1 MKIYEDFIGDG
12 KSMLRECVDI
22 KQFKKVMMIFNPNS
36 GRQLFNDRA
45 SKVNEVRNLLRG
57 MLDNSTFTEVAIKS
71 FEEVRSI
78 AKRICDED
86 FDWVIVAGGDG
97 TLRAITEVFVENNK
111 MPYMSVYPMGTVNL
125 VAKELMMPTDPEEW
139 VKKVTN
145 GIVIPVWLG
154 QANNRVFMTCA
165 GIGID
170 SMVIDNISATE
181 KKYLSKFAY
190 VLQGTELVKRELLWK
205 DWQYKFQ
212 VMIDDDGIWR
222 DAASVIVAKS
232 RYYAGWFSLADGA
245 SLSSPKL
252 HVCLFRGVNKLDLL
266 RYLALIATDALA
278 TDKSVEI
285 IEAKKVEIKCNTE
298 KFAAEL
304 DGDCLV
310 TSPLSINLIPS
321 PIKFI
326 S

>member
-1 MKIYEDFIGDG
+1 
-12 KSMLRECVDI
+12 MLKESVDI
-22 KQFKKVMMIFNPNS
+22 KKFKKAMLVFNPNS
-36 GRQLFNDRA
+36 GRQLFNDSA
-45 SKVNEVRNLLRG
+45 SRVNEVRNLLRAILG
-57 MLDNSTFTEVAIKS
+57 SATLTEVAIRS

-111 MPYMSVYPMGTVNL
+111 FPYMSVYPMGTVNL
-125 VAKELMMPTDPEEW
+125 VAKELMMSPEPGKW
-139 VKKVTN
+139 VKRVSK
-145 GIVIPVWLG
+145 GIAIPVWLG
-154 QANNRVFMTCA
+154 QANNRLFMTCA

-170 SMVIDNISATE
+170 SMVIDSVSETE

-212 VMIDDDGIWR
+212 VMIDDDGVWR

-232 RYYAGWFSLADGA
+232 RYYAGRFSLVDGA

-266 RYLALIATDALA
+266 RYLALLATDTLA
-278 TDKSVEI
+278 ADKSVEI
-285 IEAKKVEIKCNTE
+285 IEAKKVEIKCNIE

-310 TSPLSINLIPS
+310 SSPLSIRLIPS

>member
-1 MKIYEDFIGDG
+1 
-12 KSMLRECVDI
+12 MLV
-22 KQFKKVMMIFNPNS
+22 FNPNS
-36 GRQLFNDRA
+36 GRQLFNDSA
-45 SKVNEVRNLLRG
+45 SRVNEVRNLLRG
-57 MLDNSTFTEVAIKS
+57 MLGSAALTEVAIRS

-111 MPYMSVYPMGTVNL
+111 FPYMSVYPMGTVNL
-125 VAKELMMPTDPEEW
+125 VAKELMMSPEPGKW
-139 VKKVTN
+139 VKKVSKGTA
-145 GIVIPVWLG
+145 IPVWLG
-154 QANNRVFMTCA
+154 QANNRLFMTCA

-170 SMVIDNISATE
+170 SMVIDSVSETE

-212 VMIDDDGIWR
+212 VMIDDDGVWR

-232 RYYAGWFSLADGA
+232 RYYAGRFSLVDGA

-266 RYLALIATDALA
+266 RYLALLATDTLA
-278 TDKSVEI
+278 ADKSVEI
-285 IEAKKVEIKCNTE
+285 IEAKKVEIKCNIE

-310 TSPLSINLIPS
+310 SSPLSIRLIPS

>member
-1 MKIYEDFIGDG
+1 KRLLKNMLGD
-12 KSMLRECVDI
+12 S
-22 KQFKKVMMIFNPNS
+22 N
-36 GRQLFNDRA
+36 
-45 SKVNEVRNLLRG
+45 
-57 MLDNSTFTEVAIKS
+57 FTEIGIRS
-71 FEEVRSI
+71 FEEVRGI
-78 AKRICDED
+78 AKKICDED

-97 TLRAITEVFVENNK
+97 TLRAITEVFVENDK

-125 VAKELMMPTDPEEW
+125 VAKELMMPTNPQEW
-139 VKKVTN
+139 VKKVSSGT
-145 GIVIPVWLG
+145 VTPVWLG

-170 SMVIDNISATE
+170 SMVIDSISETE

-252 HVCLFRGVNKLDLL
+252 HVCLFPGVNKLNLL
-266 RYLALIATDALA
+266 KYLALIATDTLA
-278 TDKSVEI
+278 ADSSVEI
-285 IEAKKVEIKCNTE
+285 IEAQKVEIKCNTE

-310 TSPLSINLIPS
+310 TSPLSINLIS
-321 PIKFI
+321 MPIKFI
-326 S
+326 A

>member
-1 MKIYEDFIGDG
+1 
-12 KSMLRECVDI
+12 
-22 KQFKKVMMIFNPNS
+22 
-36 GRQLFNDRA
+36 
-45 SKVNEVRNLLRG
+45 
-57 MLDNSTFTEVAIKS
+57 
-71 FEEVRSI
+71 
-78 AKRICDED
+78 
-86 FDWVIVAGGDG
+86 
-97 TLRAITEVFVENNK
+97 
-111 MPYMSVYPMGTVNL
+111 MGTVNL
-125 VAKELMMPTDPEEW
+125 LAKEQMMSVEPGKW
-139 VKKVTN
+139 VKRVSKGTA
-145 GIVIPVWLG
+145 IPVWLG

-232 RYYAGWFSLADGA
+232 RYYAGRFSLVDGA

-266 RYLALIATDALA
+266 RYFALLATDSLA
-278 TDKSVEI
+278 ADKSVEI
-285 IEAKKVEIKCNTE
+285 IEAQKVEIKCNIE

-310 TSPLSINLIPS
+310 SSPLSIRLIPS

>member
-1 MKIYEDFIGDG
+1 MFK
-12 KSMLRECVDI
+12 ECVDI
-22 KQFKKVMMIFNPNS
+22 KKFKKVMLVFNPNS
-36 GRQLFNDRA
+36 GRQLFNDSA
-45 SKVNEVRNLLRG
+45 SRVNEVRNLLRG
-57 MLDNSTFTEVAIKS
+57 MLGSAALTEVAIRS

-111 MPYMSVYPMGTVNL
+111 FPYMSVYPMGTVNL
-125 VAKELMMPTDPEEW
+125 VAKELMMSPEPGKW
-139 VKKVTN
+139 VKKVSKGTA
-145 GIVIPVWLG
+145 IPVWLG
-154 QANNRVFMTCA
+154 QANNRLFMTCA

-170 SMVIDNISATE
+170 SMVIDSVSETE

-212 VMIDDDGIWR
+212 VMIDDDGVWR

-232 RYYAGWFSLADGA
+232 RYYAGRFSLVDGA

-266 RYLALIATDALA
+266 RYLALLATDTLA
-278 TDKSVEI
+278 ADKSVEI
-285 IEAKKVEIKCNTE
+285 IEAKKVEIKCNIE

-310 TSPLSINLIPS
+310 SSPLSIRLIPS

>member
-1 MKIYEDFIGDG
+1 M
-12 KSMLRECVDI
+12 KSMFKECVDI
-22 KQFKKVMMIFNPNS
+22 KQFKKVMLVFNPNS
-36 GRQLFNDRA
+36 GRQLFNDSA
-45 SKVNEVRNLLRG
+45 SRVNEVRNLLRG
-57 MLDNSTFTEVAIKS
+57 ILGSAILTEVAIRS

-97 TLRAITEVFVENNK
+97 TLRAITEVFVENDK
-111 MPYMSVYPMGTVNL
+111 FPYMSIYPMGTVNL
-125 VAKELMMPTDPEEW
+125 VAKELMMSPEPEKW
-139 VKKVTN
+139 VKRISK
-145 GIVIPVWLG
+145 GIAIPVWLG
-154 QANNRVFMTCA
+154 QANNRLFMTCA

-170 SMVIDNISATE
+170 SLVIDSVSETE

-205 DWQYKFQ
+205 DWQYKFE

-232 RYYAGWFSLADGA
+232 RYYAGKFSLVNGA

-266 RYLALIATDALA
+266 RYFALLATDTLA
-278 TDKSVEI
+278 ADKSVEI
-285 IEAKKVEIKCNTE
+285 IEAKKVEIKCNIE

-310 TSPLSINLIPS
+310 SSPLSISLLPS

>member
-1 MKIYEDFIGDG
+1 
-12 KSMLRECVDI
+12 MLKESVDI
-22 KQFKKVMMIFNPNS
+22 KKFKKVMLVFNPNS
-36 GRQLFNDRA
+36 GRQLFNDSA
-45 SKVNEVRNLLRG
+45 SRVNEVRNLLRAILG
-57 MLDNSTFTEVAIKS
+57 SATLTEVAIRS

-111 MPYMSVYPMGTVNL
+111 FPYMSVYPMGTVNL
-125 VAKELMMPTDPEEW
+125 VAKELMMSPEPGKW
-139 VKKVTN
+139 VKRVSK
-145 GIVIPVWLG
+145 GIAIPVWLG
-154 QANNRVFMTCA
+154 QANNRLFMTCA

-170 SMVIDNISATE
+170 SMVIDSVSETE

-212 VMIDDDGIWR
+212 VMIDDDGVWR

-232 RYYAGWFSLADGA
+232 RYYAGRFSLVDGA

-266 RYLALIATDALA
+266 RYLALLATDTLA
-278 TDKSVEI
+278 ADKSVEI
-285 IEAKKVEIKCNTE
+285 IEAKKVEIKCNIE

-310 TSPLSINLIPS
+310 SSPLSIRLIPS